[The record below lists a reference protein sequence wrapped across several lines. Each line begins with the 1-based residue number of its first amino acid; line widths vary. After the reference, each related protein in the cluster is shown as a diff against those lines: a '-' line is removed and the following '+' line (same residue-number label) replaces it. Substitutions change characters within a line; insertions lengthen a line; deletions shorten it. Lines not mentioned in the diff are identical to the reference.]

1 MVLICVDL
9 EDLWLK
15 LCLPGRDDVVARQSG
30 PSRESGRAN
39 HTPQLK
45 MHVMDSEKVGIAW
58 NFGSI

>member
-30 PSRESGRAN
+30 SF
-39 HTPQLK
+39 T
-45 MHVMDSEKVGIAW
+45 
-58 NFGSI
+58 